1 MSSNQSDNL
10 SNSIIVR
17 VQCSIRVILM
27 TFCRSIVREALHE
40 PIHPIN
46 VVFTALHCTYFCI
59 FRQLQSKVM
68 LIIVEFVTRLDFQMC
83 RGTSFYLLNSV
94 FTCFYSVN

>member
-17 VQCSIRVILM
+17 VQCSIRVM
-27 TFCRSIVREALHE
+27 RVTFCRSIVREAQHE

-46 VVFTALHCTYFCI
+46 VVFTAPHCTYFCI
-59 FRQLQSKVM
+59 FRQLQSKFM
-68 LIIVEFVTRLDFQMC
+68 LIIVEFVTCLDFQMC
-83 RGTSFYLLNSV
+83 RGASFYLLNSLLK
-94 FTCFYSVN
+94 CFYSVN